1 MSERGKG
8 AHQMLATAKTKSLK
22 PHPKNEAIY
31 GREPDLPADFLN
43 SVKRLGVLQP
53 LVVKSDGTI
62 ISGHRRFAAAKVLE
76 IEEVPVL
83 IGSYASDL
91 DEVEALVVLNQQ
103 RLKSPSQ
110 IAREGMELQRIEAE
124 RAAMR
129 RKATQNN
136 ESGKAVDLNSD
147 HQEGRSLDHV
157 AASLGISRD
166 RWYKLKTIFEKA
178 ESGDE
183 EAAELLKALD
193 AGDISVH
200 KAYKTLREESDKAT
214 QAKVKA
220 EGEKLILQNE
230 YDYLMECYKDEQSKM
245 TEEVARRIEEL
256 KQTLEP
262 VEKIVEKQVAVEDPA
277 VAFRLKKAEEQ
288 RDKYEMELKKIQ
300 QEGRDWR
307 RLEDK
312 KSKLENEITK
322 LTMRASEKRTE
333 MTLMTAIENVEHS
346 RYISDR
352 IHDMCQRGEMTM
364 EQLDEAERV
373 MNAMVAAGNN
383 CLAVIQ
389 GERAGLVKAKGGLR
403 VVE

>member
-1 MSERGKG
+1 MREPFSINP
-8 AHQMLATAKTKSLK
+8 MLAEHIAPLTEEEFRLLEESLLA
-22 PHPKNEAIY
+22 E
-31 GREPDLPADFLN
+31 GCRD
-43 SVKRLGVLQP
+43 P
-53 LVVKSDGTI
+53 LVVWKEENVLVDGHNRKAICDKHGLTY
-62 ISGHRRFAAAKVLE
+62 SVVYRSFPGLKTAK
-76 IEEVPVL
+76 
-83 IGSYASDL
+83 AWMD
-91 DEVEALVVLNQQ
+91 LNQLGRRNLTKEQ
-103 RLKSPSQ
+103 RNELIKRLAVGGVRQKDIAEKVGLSKQTVSDIVHESGNRTANDFTNPTPPDLTVTQKLKEEKDRLQ
-110 IAREGMELQRIEAE
+110 KDLNKALEMATAAETKAAELYKAREEAE
-124 RAAMR
+124 R
-129 RKATQNN
+129 
-136 ESGKAVDLNSD
+136 L
-147 HQEGRSLDHV
+147 
-157 AASLGISRD
+157 
-166 RWYKLKTIFEKA
+166 KA
-178 ESGDE
+178 EL
-183 EAAELLKALD
+183 EAERKKKLE
-193 AGDISVH
+193 VVE
-200 KAYKTLREESDKAT
+200 KTVE
-214 QAKVKA
+214 
-220 EGEKLILQNE
+220 
-230 YDYLMECYKDEQSKM
+230 
-245 TEEVARRIEEL
+245 
-256 KQTLEP
+256 

-277 VAFRLKKAEEQ
+277 TAFRLKKAEEQ

-373 MNAMVAAGNN
+373 MNAMVAAGKN